1 MVEVNIRGNGLG
13 NRGLS
18 LIANVLLNSDEVH
31 GKLKHLDIS
40 NNDITHEGV
49 DDLISILSHLDLRS
63 LNVSKNNLGDSG
75 IIELLAKTRD

>member
-18 LIANVLLNSDEVH
+18 LIANVLLNNDEVH